1 MSGHQASPHRAG
13 LAKWQLAKASYYDAI
28 GIMKRSLSEADHLV
42 AALRRHLR
50 HQGWTARRLAVELDI
65 GEATAKRWL
74 AGRSLTLERLERLA
88 ALCSISLA
96 DLIIESRVPR
106 TGLAQELT
114 LAQETALAAS
124 PALSFL
130 FVAILGGFDPGEV
143 GTDFHWPA
151 DSLEAA
157 LARLERLALIDRLP
171 GGRARATIDRAVIW
185 RKRPMRALFERR
197 MKGQFFDIDYASEAA
212 IYSSEV
218 VKLSPAGSGA
228 LAELVERFRRDVQQL
243 AEQDRREWHLP
254 GQWFG
259 TLCVA
264 RPIDTVAVERIWD
277 DP

>member
-1 MSGHQASPHRAG
+1 
-13 LAKWQLAKASYYDAI
+13 
-28 GIMKRSLSEADHLV
+28 MKRSLSEADQLV

-50 HQGWTARRLAVELDI
+50 HQGWTARRLATELAI

-74 AGRSLTLERLERLA
+74 AGRSLTLDRLEQLA
-88 ALCSISLA
+88 TLCSISLA
-96 DLIIESRVPR
+96 DLIMESRLPR
-106 TGLAQELT
+106 SGLAQELT

-130 FVAILGGFDPGEV
+130 FVAILGGFEPAEV
-143 GTDFHWPA
+143 GADFHWPP
-151 DSLEAA
+151 DSLEGA

-197 MKGQFFDIDYASEAA
+197 MKAQFFDIDYASESAT
-212 IYSSEV
+212 YSSEV
-218 VKLSPAGSGA
+218 VKLSPTGSGA
-228 LAELVERFRRDVQQL
+228 LAELVESFRRDVQQL
-243 AEQDRREWHLP
+243 AEQDRRDWHLP

-264 RPIDTVAVERIWD
+264 RPIDMVAVERIWD

>member
-1 MSGHQASPHRAG
+1 MN
-13 LAKWQLAKASYYDAI
+13 
-28 GIMKRSLSEADHLV
+28 RSLSEADQLV

-50 HQGWTARRLAVELDI
+50 HQGWTARSLATELDI

-74 AGRSLTLERLERLA
+74 AGRGLTLDRLERLA
-88 ALCSISLA
+88 SLCSISLA
-96 DLIIESRVPR
+96 DLIFETRLPR

-130 FVAILGGFDPGEV
+130 FIAILGGFDPAEV
-143 GTDFHWPA
+143 GADFNWPPA
-151 DSLEAA
+151 SLEGA

-197 MKGQFFDIDYASEAA
+197 MKAQFFDIDYASEEAT
-212 IYSSEV
+212 YSSEV
-218 VKLSPAGSGA
+218 VKLSPTGSGA

-243 AEQDRREWHLP
+243 AEQDRRDWHLP

-259 TLCVA
+259 TLCVV
-264 RPIDTVAVERIWD
+264 RSIDRVAVERIWD
-277 DP
+277 DG